1 MGALLYRYF
10 DVRFILRSLPEFL
23 WGLELTVEISLVAM
37 AVALVWGL
45 LLAVPRMSR
54 RRCLSAPVVAY
65 IEVMRNTPLL
75 LQIYLIYFGLPLI
88 GLGLSPFA
96 SGALA
101 IAAQHG
107 AFLAEVYRG
116 GIESVSH
123 PQWEAARALGMRRL
137 LAVRLVVLPQ
147 ALLKVV
153 PPVGN
158 QLVILVKDSSLVSAI
173 GIMELTLT
181 GKALIERSGAS
192 YEVFVTIALFY
203 LALTSLLSAVLRALE
218 ARYRARL

>member
-1 MGALLYRYF
+1 MAMAL
-10 DVRFILRSLPEFL
+10 I
-23 WGLELTVEISLVAM
+23 WGLV
-37 AVALVWGL
+37 
-45 LLAVPRMSR
+45 LAGPRMSGR
-54 RRCLSAPVVAY
+54 RWLSAPVMTY

-75 LQIYLIYFGLPLI
+75 LQIYLVYFGLPLI

-96 SGALA
+96 SGAVA

-116 GIESVSH
+116 GIESVSVR
-123 PQWEAARALGMRRL
+123 QWEAARALGMDRWRAL
-137 LAVRLVVLPQ
+137 RLVVLPQ

-158 QLVILVKDSSLVSAI
+158 HLVILVKDSSLVSAI
-173 GIMELTLT
+173 GIMDLTLT
-181 GKALIERSGAS
+181 GKAIIERSGAS

-203 LALTSLLSAVLRALE
+203 LALTSLLSAVLRFVE
-218 ARYRARL
+218 RRYRGTL

>member
-1 MGALLYRYF
+1 MEALYF
-10 DVRFILRSLPEFL
+10 RSFDLRFIVRNLSQFL
-23 WGLELTVEISLVAM
+23 WGLELTIEISLVAM
-37 AVALVWGL
+37 AVAVAWGL
-45 LLAVPRMSR
+45 MLTVPRMSHR
-54 RRCLSAPVVAY
+54 RWLAAPAVAY

-75 LQIYLIYFGLPLI
+75 LQIYLVYFGLPLI
-88 GLGLSPFA
+88 GLRLSPFA
-96 SGALA
+96 CGALA

-116 GIESVSH
+116 GIESVSLR
-123 PQWEAARALGMRRL
+123 QWEAARALGMNWG
-137 LAVRLVVLPQ
+137 LALRLVVLPQ

-158 QLVILVKDSSLVSAI
+158 QLVILVKDSSLVSSI

-203 LALTSLLSAVLRALE
+203 LTLTFLLSAALRSVE
-218 ARYRARL
+218 RRQRARL

>member
-1 MGALLYRYF
+1 MELLLYRYL
-10 DVRFILRSLPEFL
+10 DLRFILRSLPQFFL
-23 WGLELTVEISLVAM
+23 GLELTVEVSLVAM
-37 AVALVWGL
+37 AMALAWGL
-45 LLAVPRMSR
+45 VLAAPRMSGR
-54 RRCLSAPVVAY
+54 RWLAAPAVAY

-75 LQIYLIYFGLPLI
+75 LQIYLVYFGLPLI

-96 SGALA
+96 SGAVA
-101 IAAQHG
+101 IAGQHG

-116 GIESVSH
+116 GIESVSVK
-123 PQWEAARALGMRRL
+123 QWEGARALGMTRWRAL
-137 LAVRLVVLPQ
+137 RLVVLPQ
-147 ALLKVV
+147 ALLRVV

-192 YEVFVTIALFY
+192 YEVFVTIALFD
-203 LALTSLLSAVLRALE
+203 LALTSSLSAVLRLIE
-218 ARYRARL
+218 RRYRARL

>member
-1 MGALLYRYF
+1 MEALYFRYF
-10 DVRFILRSLPEFL
+10 DLRFIVRNLPQFL
-23 WGLELTVEISLVAM
+23 WGLELTIEISLAAM
-37 AVALVWGL
+37 AIAVVWGL
-45 LLAVPRMSR
+45 VLAVPRMSHR
-54 RRCLSAPVVAY
+54 GWLSVPVIAY
-65 IEVMRNTPLL
+65 IEIMRNTPLL

-116 GIESVSH
+116 GIESVSLR
-123 PQWEAARALGMRRL
+123 QWEAARALGMDWGP
-137 LAVRLVVLPQ
+137 AFRLVVLPQ
-147 ALLKVV
+147 ALLRVV

-203 LALTSLLSAVLRALE
+203 LALTSLLSAVLRTVE
-218 ARYRARL
+218 RRHRARL